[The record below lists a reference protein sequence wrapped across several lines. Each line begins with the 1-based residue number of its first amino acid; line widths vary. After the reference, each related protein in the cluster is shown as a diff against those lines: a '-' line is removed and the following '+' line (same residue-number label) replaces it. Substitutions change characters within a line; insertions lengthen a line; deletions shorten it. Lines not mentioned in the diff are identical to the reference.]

1 MINNNF
7 KLIINKDNLLH
18 NITYLTTIKNKKI
31 IPVIKANA
39 YGHGISEI
47 VSILYS
53 SGQKEFLVAK
63 LSEALKILKN
73 GTYPDIKI
81 IVLES
86 IRDFALVKDIKN
98 IFLSINN
105 MTHLQDA
112 LNNGIPSDRMHLK
125 IDFGFGRNGIFYDQ
139 QKELLDIIKDK
150 NLTSSGIYTH
160 LFASTYNDGLEVIN
174 NFTKL
179 VNKIGKEK
187 FKIIHLQNS
196 ASVFNY
202 DCEIATHIRPGMLTY
217 GLQESGYYEPNLKQV
232 FSLIG
237 AVEEIKSVKENK
249 YLAYELKDSL
259 GIDNHKNI
267 ARITIG
273 YGDGFIKKN
282 EFGKCLIKNKEF
294 EIKQI
299 TMDNTFVLVDDNI
312 KVGDE
317 VSLYHDVSKTVN
329 HLEMG
334 MQEVLALINDRIE
347 RVIK

>member
-1 MINNNF
+1 MANNNF

-47 VSILYS
+47 VNILYA

-63 LSEALKILKN
+63 LSEAFKILKN

-86 IRDFALVKDIKN
+86 IKDFDLVKDIKN
-98 IFLSINN
+98 ILLSINN
-105 MTHLQDA
+105 IEHLKDA
-112 LNNGIPSDRMHLK
+112 LNNGIPSNRMHLK
-125 IDFGFGRNGIFYDQ
+125 IDFGFGRNGIFYKQ
-139 QKELLDIIKDK
+139 QDELLNIIKDK
-150 NLTSSGIYTH
+150 DLIFSGIYTH
-160 LFASTYNDGLEVIN
+160 LFAASYNDGLEVIDN
-174 NFTKL
+174 LTNL
-179 VNKIGKEK
+179 INKIGKDK
-187 FKIIHLQNS
+187 FEIIHLQNS

-202 DCEIATHIRPGMLTY
+202 DCDIVTHIRPGMLTY

-232 FSLIG
+232 FSLKG
-237 AVEEIKSVKENK
+237 AVEEIKSIGNNK
-249 YLAYELKDSL
+249 YLAYETKDSL
-259 GIDNHKNI
+259 DIDNHKNI

-317 VSLYHDVSKTVN
+317 VSLYYDVAKTVN

-334 MQEVLALINDRIE
+334 MQEVLVLINDRIE

>member
-1 MINNNF
+1 MANNNF
-7 KLIINKDNLLH
+7 KLVINKDNLLH
-18 NITYLTTIKNKKI
+18 NIQYLTTIKNKKI

-39 YGHGISEI
+39 YGHGINEI

-53 SGQKEFLVAK
+53 AGQKEFIVAK
-63 LSEALKILKN
+63 LSEAKKILRN
-73 GTYPDIKI
+73 GNYPDIKI
-81 IVLES
+81 VVLES
-86 IRDFALVKDIKN
+86 IKEFELVIDEKN
-98 IFLSINN
+98 ILLSINN
-105 MTHLQDA
+105 LTHLKDA
-112 LNNGIPSDRMHLK
+112 LNCGIPSNRMHLK
-125 IDFGFGRNGIFYDQ
+125 IDFGFGRNGISYNQ
-139 QKELLDIIKDK
+139 QDELLDIIKEK
-150 NLTSSGIYTH
+150 NLVFSGIYTH
-160 LFASTYNDGLEVIN
+160 LFAATYKDGLEVIN
-174 NFTKL
+174 NLTNL
-179 VNKIGKEK
+179 INKIGREK
-187 FKIIHLQNS
+187 FEMIHFQNS

-202 DCEIATHIRPGMLTY
+202 DCEIVTHIRPGMLTY
-217 GLQESGYYEPNLKQV
+217 GLQESGYHEPNLKQV

-237 AVEEIKSVKENK
+237 AVEDIKSIEQNK

-259 GIDNHKNI
+259 GIDDNKNI

-282 EFGKCLIKNKEF
+282 EFGKCLIKRKEF

-317 VSLYHDVSKTVN
+317 VSLYYDVTKTVN

-334 MQEVLALINDRIE
+334 MQEVLVLINDRIE